1 MEGGHPRRTAGD
13 ALSGWTGGRRGPCR
27 RPGRSPAR
35 RAVSGTR
42 GNERERTSRSLARPE
57 RFELPTPWF
66 VARYSIRAELRAREG
81 RDYRGSSAGRRVPR
95 RGSPTWFGSSPPR
108 RPAAMGRRPATE
120 APEACKD
127 PAGWRRRGWDRANTM
142 RQAVHACAGAR
153 TGRALSSG
161 GEGGIRTLDGL
172 STHTPLAG
180 ERLQPL
186 GHLSGDCGAYRR
198 ASPPAKNTPADR
210 MSPVHRGDCPR
221 RGGADRTCPAAHV
234 RPPGRRSPR
243 HAPRER
249 RRSRRQHGAAEPSP
263 ACPARIR
270 S

>member
-1 MEGGHPRRTAGD
+1 MKWKIIGVRPRGGE
-13 ALSGWTGGRRGPCR
+13 S
-27 RPGRSPAR
+27 PGVVRQLASAPAR
-35 RAVSGTR
+35 
-42 GNERERTSRSLARPE
+42 GNGPTSCN
-57 RFELPTPWF
+57 
-66 VARYSIRAELRAREG
+66 
-81 RDYRGSSAGRRVPR
+81 GSSRGLQGPHRV
-95 RGSPTWFGSSPPR
+95 
-108 RPAAMGRRPATE
+108 AA
-120 APEACKD
+120 
-127 PAGWRRRGWDRANTM
+127 GWDRANTM

-186 GHLSGDCGAYRR
+186 GHLSGGCGAYRR
-198 ASPPAKNTPADR
+198 VSPPAKDTPADR
-210 MSPVHRGDCPR
+210 ISPVHRGDCPR
-221 RGGADRTCPAAHV
+221 RGGADRTCPSAHI

-263 ACPARIR
+263 ACPAGGRACPARIR